1 MRILQSEWA
10 VFAPLHL
17 CNICSTLQSY
27 MLMTDSD
34 PLNCGRR
41 VKPFPS
47 LCLFYIFIT
56 LLLLALRK
64 VFVYL
69 LWKFSKIGIKQK
81 DIQYLAAVECSVKR
95 APLLFYTRCKSSE
108 LKCNFFIVCLRPLY
122 DFCNEIGVCFPDQW
136 VLLIVLAT
144 FLFSFFFPIQGVLY
158 SVCISRAAALTRAS
172 ACEAKMLISQTV
184 PIGITPRS
192 ASGEG

>member
-1 MRILQSEWA
+1 MRISQSEWA

-41 VKPFPS
+41 VKPFPA

-56 LLLLALRK
+56 LLLLALCK

-144 FLFSFFFPIQGVLY
+144 FLFFFFQFKVSSIQYVFPEQRHWLEP
-158 SVCISRAAALTRAS
+158 ALVKRKCLLVKQS
-172 ACEAKMLISQTV
+172 PSE
-184 PIGITPRS
+184 
-192 ASGEG
+192 